1 VEPGQELLQ
10 KWEAR
15 ADRFHPRMEITCD
28 GLMLGAGTILA
39 KMTRDQR
46 GGPRLAL
53 DDEPRAM
60 ALLTTAYEQP
70 IAPHVL
76 RKVRRACELWNAD
89 EKASLIFISPMRIC
103 RSVMKTGV
111 ASVRGGR
118 AS

>member
-1 VEPGQELLQ
+1 
-10 KWEAR
+10 
-15 ADRFHPRMEITCD
+15 MEITGD

-39 KMTRDQR
+39 KMTRDRR

-89 EKASLIFISPMRIC
+89 EKALAHIHLVHANLPLCDEDGRCVCSRRTRFLK
-103 RSVMKTGV
+103 RSRHR
-111 ASVRGGR
+111 ADGGTR
-118 AS
+118 V